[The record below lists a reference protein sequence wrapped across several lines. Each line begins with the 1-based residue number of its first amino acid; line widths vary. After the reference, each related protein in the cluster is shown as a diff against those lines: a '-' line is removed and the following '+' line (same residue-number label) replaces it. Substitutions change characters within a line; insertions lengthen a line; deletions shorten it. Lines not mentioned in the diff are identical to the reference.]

1 MTQYKW
7 KIYHRCREYA
17 REMGDPV
24 LGTVTA
30 ATKQQAEQLAA
41 QQGLGT
47 VAGVWAVI
55 VPVE

>member
-1 MTQYKW
+1 MTQYQW

-17 REMGDPV
+17 WEMGDPV

-30 ATKQQAEQLAA
+30 ATKQQAEQQAI